1 METESGGPYPSL
13 RGYKVIAPADRA
25 GSDRQNQEAETLGM
39 ASPRG
44 HHWVIGDV
52 HGCHEAL
59 FRLISV
65 LPSGDHLVFCGD
77 VINRGPDISACINLV
92 WGLVD
97 SGRATWLRGNHEQRL
112 VESLQKGSAE
122 DQQDLLAIETYRQL
136 GDTLTRK
143 WLHRL
148 SKLPFVYAGDGWVA
162 THAGFDEHG
171 RPDLQ
176 VREPFWNNYDGRYG
190 TVVVGHT
197 PRPAVEQRGKI
208 MMIDTGAVYGG
219 LLTAFCPETDAVVQ
233 VIGQKG
239 DSTMSRYSD
248 ELSAAVPC

>member
-1 METESGGPYPSL
+1 M
-13 RGYKVIAPADRA
+13 APADRA
-25 GSDRQNQEAETLGM
+25 GSDRQNQETETLGM
-39 ASPRG
+39 ASPRC

-136 GDTLTRK
+136 GDTLTRE

-162 THAGFDEHG
+162 THAGFDERG
-171 RPDLQ
+171 QPDLQ

-233 VIGQKG
+233 VIGQRG
-239 DSTMSRYSD
+239 DSTMSRHGD

>member
-1 METESGGPYPSL
+1 M
-13 RGYKVIAPADRA
+13 APADRA

-197 PRPAVEQRGKI
+197 PRPAVEQHGKI

-239 DSTMSRYSD
+239 DSTMSRCSD